1 MCQWKGWI
9 SYEGVLT
16 MNTKDLA
23 EKLIACD
30 EAALQQLLAWLVA
43 QGMEVGTN
51 AGENNEQCVSDGW
64 GCGCLVS

>member
-1 MCQWKGWI
+1 
-9 SYEGVLT
+9 